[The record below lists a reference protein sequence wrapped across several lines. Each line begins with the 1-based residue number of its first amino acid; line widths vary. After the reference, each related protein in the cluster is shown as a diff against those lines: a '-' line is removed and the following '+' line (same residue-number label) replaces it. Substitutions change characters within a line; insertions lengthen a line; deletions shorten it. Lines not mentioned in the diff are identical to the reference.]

1 MKWCYYIQ
9 KRKPPSLTQKSLRSV
24 LRSSATTYCSRESPL
39 ESSNI
44 QPLLQAP
51 LQAAA
56 QNPHSRRLAVK
67 PNTLLCSYLCS
78 PLGLASA
85 ALYCKLTTAS
95 VLAAVVQRP
104 GFSALKSESE
114 NVNFT
119 LENASEAYG
128 QFAALIFVK
137 DIFLCENKC

>member
-1 MKWCYYIQ
+1 MPLKIPTVGRVY
-9 KRKPPSLTQKSLRSV
+9 RRTVDALPSNQ
-24 LRSSATTYCSRESPL
+24 
-39 ESSNI
+39 
-44 QPLLQAP
+44 
-51 LQAAA
+51 
-56 QNPHSRRLAVK
+56 
-67 PNTLLCSYLCS
+67 TLLL
-78 PLGLASA
+78 LSA
-85 ALYCKLTTAS
+85 QLSAPPYIVLLSIVTQLTTES
-95 VLAAVVQRP
+95 VAAVVQRP